1 MNPESFQFDNQNQ
14 TITPDLK
21 VQVLLITLV
30 RTVFSTAN
38 RVVYPFLS
46 YFARGMGVTIGDISL
61 ALTARAMVGVVSPF
75 IASLADRYNKRFGML
90 IGAGLFTAG
99 NAMIWIWP
107 IFTVFAIGMSV
118 AFLGVFV
125 FVASSQAFIGD
136 EVQYQQRGTM
146 IAIVEMNW
154 SLAFIAGVPLV
165 GLLVAAKGW
174 MAPFPLF
181 TILGAAS
188 LIATWKAIP
197 GGRPATHQPLGLKQN
212 LGTVFSSRSA
222 VAALVMAVA
231 ITAANE
237 VINLMFGV
245 WLEDSYQL
253 KIAALGAAS
262 IVIGSS
268 ELFGEGLTAL
278 FTDKIGK
285 KRMVVISL
293 LLNMLVALSM
303 PWIANSV
310 AGALIGLFLFYITF
324 ETMIVSSL
332 PIMTEILPSARATLM
347 GLVIGA
353 FSLGRAVGA
362 LLAPLLYVYGFRVNT
377 FATILLNLVALYAL
391 TRIQVKPEGKKPFP
405 KNKIAY

>member
-1 MNPESFQFDNQNQ
+1 MNPDSPQLANPKQ
-14 TITPDLK
+14 TFTLDLK
-21 VQVLLITLV
+21 VQILLFTLT

-61 ALTARAMVGVVSPF
+61 ALTARSMVGVISPF
-75 IASLADRYNKRFGML
+75 IASLADRYNKRLGML
-90 IGAGLFTAG
+90 IGAGLFTVG

-107 IFTVFAIGMSV
+107 VFTVFVIGMSV
-118 AFLGVFV
+118 SFLGVFV
-125 FVASSQAFIGD
+125 FVASSQAFLGD
-136 EVQYQQRGTM
+136 EVQYEQRGTM

-154 SLAFIAGVPLV
+154 SMAFVAGVPLV
-165 GLLVAAKGW
+165 GLLIAAKGW
-174 MAPFPLF
+174 LAPFPLF

-188 LIATWKAIP
+188 LFAAWKLIP
-197 GGRPATHQPLGLKQN
+197 GAKPSVHQPLGLKQN
-212 LGTVFSSRSA
+212 LGTIFSSRSA
-222 VAALVMAVA
+222 IAALVLAIA

-237 VINLMFGV
+237 VVNMMFGV

-262 IVIGSS
+262 IVIGTS
-268 ELFGEGLTAL
+268 ELCGEGLTAL

-285 KRMVVISL
+285 KRMVIISL
-293 LLNMLVALSM
+293 LLNVLVALIM
-303 PWIANSV
+303 PWISGGV
-310 AGALIGLFLFYITF
+310 AGALIGLFMFYITF
-324 ETMIVSSL
+324 ETMMVSSL

-362 LLAPLLYVYGFRVNT
+362 LLAPLLYIYGFRMNT
-377 FATILLNLVALYAL
+377 FATILLNLIALYAL
-391 TRIQVKPEGKKPFP
+391 TRIQVKPEGK
-405 KNKIAY
+405 NTLS

>member
-1 MNPESFQFDNQNQ
+1 MTPDSSQPTDQKQ
-14 TITPDLK
+14 LITLDLK
-21 VQVLLITLV
+21 VQILLFTLI
-30 RTVFSTAN
+30 RTVFSIAN

-61 ALTARAMVGVVSPF
+61 ALTARSMVGVISPL
-75 IASLADRYNKRFGML
+75 IASLADRYNKRLGMY
-90 IGAGLFTAG
+90 IGVGLFTAG
-99 NAMIWIWP
+99 NAVIWIWP
-107 IFTVFAIGMSV
+107 VFAIFVVGMSV
-118 AFLGVFV
+118 SFLGVFV
-125 FVASSQAFIGD
+125 FVASTQAFIGD
-136 EVQYQQRGTM
+136 EVEYQQRGTM

-154 SLAFIAGVPLV
+154 SLAFIAGGPLV
-165 GLLVAAKGW
+165 GLLIAAKGW

-181 TILGAAS
+181 TMLGAAS
-188 LIATWKAIP
+188 LIAIWKFIP
-197 GGRPATHQPLGLKQN
+197 GGKPAAHQPLGLKQN

-222 VAALVMAVA
+222 IAALAMAVA

-237 VINLMFGV
+237 VINMMFGV

-253 KIAALGAAS
+253 QIAALGAAS

-293 LLNMLVALSM
+293 LLNMLIALSM
-303 PWIANSV
+303 PWMANGV

-332 PIMTEILPSARATLM
+332 PIMTEILPSARATMM

-362 LLAPLLYVYGFRVNT
+362 LLAPLFYIYGFRVNT
-377 FATILLNLVALYAL
+377 FATILFNLIALYAL
-391 TRIQVKPEGKKPFP
+391 TRIQVKSEE
-405 KNKIAY
+405 KNNFSKS

>member
-1 MNPESFQFDNQNQ
+1 MTPDSSQPTDQKQ
-14 TITPDLK
+14 LITLDLK
-21 VQVLLITLV
+21 VQILLFTLI
-30 RTVFSTAN
+30 RTVFSIAN

-61 ALTARAMVGVVSPF
+61 ALTARSMVGVISPL
-75 IASLADRYNKRFGML
+75 IASLADRYNKRLGMY
-90 IGAGLFTAG
+90 IGVGLFTAG
-99 NAMIWIWP
+99 NAVIWIWP
-107 IFTVFAIGMSV
+107 VFAIFVVGMSV
-118 AFLGVFV
+118 SFLGVFV
-125 FVASSQAFIGD
+125 FVASTQAFIGD
-136 EVQYQQRGTM
+136 EVEYQQRGTM

-165 GLLVAAKGW
+165 GLLIAAKGW

-181 TILGAAS
+181 TMLGAAS
-188 LIATWKAIP
+188 LIAIWKFIP
-197 GGRPATHQPLGLKQN
+197 GGKPAAHQPLGLKQN

-222 VAALVMAVA
+222 IAALAMAVA

-237 VINLMFGV
+237 VINMMFGV

-253 KIAALGAAS
+253 QIAALGAAS
-262 IVIGSS
+262 IVIGFS

-293 LLNMLVALSM
+293 LLNMLIALSM
-303 PWIANSV
+303 PWMANGV

-362 LLAPLLYVYGFRVNT
+362 LLAPLFYIYGFRVNT
-377 FATILLNLVALYAL
+377 FATILFNLIALYAL
-391 TRIQVKPEGKKPFP
+391 TRIQVKSEE
-405 KNKIAY
+405 KNNFSKS

>member
-1 MNPESFQFDNQNQ
+1 MTPDSSQPTDQKQ
-14 TITPDLK
+14 LITLDLK
-21 VQVLLITLV
+21 VQILLFTLI
-30 RTVFSTAN
+30 RTVFSIAN

-61 ALTARAMVGVVSPF
+61 ALTARSMVGVISPL
-75 IASLADRYNKRFGML
+75 IASLADRYNKRLGMY
-90 IGAGLFTAG
+90 IGVGLFTAG

-107 IFTVFAIGMSV
+107 VFAIFVVGMSV
-118 AFLGVFV
+118 SFLGVFV
-125 FVASSQAFIGD
+125 FVASTQAFIGD
-136 EVQYQQRGTM
+136 EVEYQQRGTM

-165 GLLVAAKGW
+165 GLLIAAKGW

-181 TILGAAS
+181 TMLGAAS
-188 LIATWKAIP
+188 LIAIWKFIP
-197 GGRPATHQPLGLKQN
+197 GGKPAAHQPLGLKQN

-222 VAALVMAVA
+222 IAALAMAVA

-237 VINLMFGV
+237 VINMMFGV

-253 KIAALGAAS
+253 QIAALGAAS
-262 IVIGSS
+262 IVIGFS

-293 LLNMLVALSM
+293 LLNMLIALSM
-303 PWIANSV
+303 PWMANGV

-332 PIMTEILPSARATLM
+332 PIMTEILPSARATMM

-362 LLAPLLYVYGFRVNT
+362 LLAPLFYIYGFRVNT
-377 FATILLNLVALYAL
+377 FATILFNLIALYAL
-391 TRIQVKPEGKKPFP
+391 TRIQVKSEE
-405 KNKIAY
+405 KNNFSKS